1 MPEFHLPRLSKPGAR
16 SLLDQ
21 IATLPDLTWTDR
33 AAMVERWTGRG
44 DLGAREATQPEL
56 QTLRDLVVGIAV
68 TCGFP
73 DAGGAVERARFDTEC
88 AKALTDP
95 DRAPEA
101 EALRDDVWAWVA
113 LVLLPDVVRWRFGSS
128 EERYRGGVR
137 NTFQR
142 LWLRGAA
149 LDAPLDENRWRI
161 VEQMTEDAQVQ
172 VFERPGLSASIR
184 TARVIGEVWTARLA
198 SHGSA
203 GLEDLTRRAM
213 IGLRVANQIL
223 SLDAL
228 DDATLHGLVERQF
241 QLAAAAPDA

>member
-1 MPEFHLPRLSKPGAR
+1 MPEFHLPRLAKPGAR
-16 SLLDQ
+16 LLLDRM
-21 IATLPDLTWTDR
+21 ATLPDEDWAAR
-33 AAMVERWTGRG
+33 AALVERWTGRG
-44 DLGAREATQPEL
+44 DLGAREATKAEL
-56 QTLRDLVVGIAV
+56 QELRDVVVGVAA

-73 DAGGAVERARFDTEC
+73 DAGGKAGRARFDTEC
-88 AKALTDP
+88 AKALADP
-95 DRAPEA
+95 DRTPPA

-149 LDAPLDENRWRI
+149 LEVPLEGNRWRI
-161 VEQMTEDAQVQ
+161 VEQMNEDAQVQ

-184 TARVIGEVWTARLA
+184 TARVIGETWTARLA
-198 SHGSA
+198 SHGPT

-213 IGLRVANQIL
+213 IGLRIANQIL

-228 DDATLHGLVERQF
+228 DDAALRGLVERQF
-241 QLAAAAPDA
+241 ELAAAEPDA